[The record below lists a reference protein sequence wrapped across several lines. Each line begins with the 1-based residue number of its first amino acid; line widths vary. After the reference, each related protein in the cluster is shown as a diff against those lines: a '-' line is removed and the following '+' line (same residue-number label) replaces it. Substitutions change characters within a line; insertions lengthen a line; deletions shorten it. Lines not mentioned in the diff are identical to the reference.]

1 MKDFHF
7 NIRLLLSLLLIL
19 SMGNIPMLAQ
29 SRDVVVHDPVMIK
42 QNDTY
47 YIFHTGN
54 GIHVKSSKDL
64 KNWKEEK
71 PVFANTPEWVT
82 KMIPKFDG
90 NIWAPDINFHNGTY

>member
-19 SMGNIPMLAQ
+19 STGNIPVQAQ

-47 YIFHTGN
+47 YAFHTGN

-64 KNWKEEK
+64 KTGKKKNL
-71 PVFANTPEWVT
+71 FLQTRR
-82 KMIPKFDG
+82 
-90 NIWAPDINFHNGTY
+90 NG